1 MSGSA
6 DTGGMQLS
14 LLHGFGVP
22 KLPQGVPGA
31 AAVNPIAQVILDS
44 PLPHLDRLFDY
55 FVPADLDAVARPGVR
70 VKVRFAG
77 REHTGYV
84 AQRSASSSTS
94 ATLQPLGSV
103 VSGQPVLTPE
113 ILTLA
118 RAVAAR
124 SAGLVSDVLRL
135 AIPPRAARVDQEFD
149 PDQFAPAGPEV
160 SGAHPAPATAGR
172 RPVPEGGSPPSS
184 RAGSGSFSRYENG
197 EAFLLHLAAGESPR
211 AVLTSVGGYGPRA
224 WPEEVTDAVAAT
236 VTSGR
241 GAVVVVPDQ
250 RDLARVEAALADRFG
265 PDIVARL
272 TGEDGPTP
280 RYRNFLRLLHGQA
293 RVAVGTRSAAYAPVP
308 DLGLICLW
316 DDGDDLHL
324 EQRAPYHHV
333 RDVVLLRAEQEH
345 AAVLLASVA
354 RSTEA
359 QRLVDGGW
367 ARSIHPGRPEI
378 RRSTPRVQH
387 ATDAFQVERDPL
399 AAQARIPHAAWKAAQ
414 EGLRK
419 GPVLLQVART
429 GFSPATACEQ
439 CRNPARCAACTGPL
453 AQLSRG
459 GPLSCRWCG
468 RPDPSWRCPH
478 CGSGRIRATVSG
490 ATRTAEELG
499 RAFPGVPVV
508 SSAGEHIVD
517 TVPDVPAV
525 VVATPGAEP
534 LAANGYSAVILL
546 DGTALLSRE
555 SLRAGEDALRKW
567 FTAAVLARP
576 ADQGGLVVA
585 TGDDDA
591 TIGHLVRW
599 DPMGAASRELTLR
612 KELGLPP
619 SVRYAALTGS
629 RESLA
634 AFVEGIDLQ
643 LFVRRAG
650 PVPVPA
656 GGGRPVEAD
665 PGSLSGTGG
674 HRLLLFFSYRNAA
687 AAVAGLRARRVEL
700 SAKRT
705 SEPVH
710 IRCDAVD
717 IL

>member
-1 MSGSA
+1 MSGTA
-6 DTGGMQLS
+6 DAGGLQLS
-14 LLHGFGVP
+14 LLHGFGTP
-22 KLPQGVPGA
+22 KLPRGVPGA
-31 AAVNPIAQVILDS
+31 AANDPIAQVILDS

-55 FVPADLDAVARPGVR
+55 FVPADLDAAAQPGVR

-84 AQRSASSSTS
+84 AHRCADSSTS
-94 ATLQPLGSV
+94 ATLHPLGAV

-113 ILTLA
+113 ILSLA

-124 SAGLVSDVLRL
+124 SAGMVSDVLRL
-135 AIPPRAARVDQEFD
+135 ALPPRAARVDQEFG
-149 PDQFAPAGPEV
+149 PD
-160 SGAHPAPATAGR
+160 TAAD
-172 RPVPEGGSPPSS
+172 GGSAAPGAGTVPQ
-184 RAGSGSFSRYENG
+184 APGPGSGSFPRYENG
-197 EAFLLHLAAGESPR
+197 AAFLLHLAAGESPR

-224 WPEEVTDAVAAT
+224 WPEELADAVAAA
-236 VTSGR
+236 VSSGR

-250 RDLARVEAALADRFG
+250 RDLARVEAALVARLGSDS
-265 PDIVARL
+265 VARL

-293 RVAVGTRSAAYAPVP
+293 RVAVGTRSAAYAPVR

-333 RDVVLLRAEQEH
+333 RDVVLLRAEQEN

-359 QRLVDGGW
+359 HRLVDAGW
-367 ARSIHPGRPEI
+367 ARSIHPGRPEV

-414 EGLRK
+414 DGLKR

-439 CRNPARCAACTGPL
+439 CRNPARCSACTGPL
-453 AQLSRG
+453 AQQSRF

-468 RPDPSWRCPH
+468 RPDSSWRCPH
-478 CGSGRIRATVSG
+478 CGSGQIRATVSG

-499 RAFPGVPVV
+499 RAFPGVAVV

-517 TVPDVPAV
+517 TVPDAPAV

-534 LAANGYSAVILL
+534 LAANGYAAVILL

-599 DPMGAASRELTLR
+599 DPRGAASRELALR
-612 KELGLPP
+612 QELGLPP

-634 AFVEGIDLQ
+634 AFLEGIDVQ
-643 LFVRRAG
+643 LFVRRVG
-650 PVPVPA
+650 PVPVPPA
-656 GGGRPVEAD
+656 AGRPVETD
-665 PGSLSGTGG
+665 SGPAATGG
-674 HRLLLFFSYRNAA
+674 HRLLVFFTYRNAA
-687 AAVAGLRARRVEL
+687 AAVAQLRARRMEL
-700 SAKRT
+700 SARRT